1 MKLIKEVFFA
11 SSLTLASLLDVATG
25 HAHEIKAGNLVI
37 EHPWTRKSPMGADV
51 MAGFMKITNTGT
63 EDDRLLRATI
73 DITPTV
79 QLHDMKMD
87 GDVMKMVEI
96 PEGIPIPAGKTV
108 ELKPKSLHV
117 MFMDI
122 KSLPD
127 EGEEIEGTLVFEKA
141 GTVKIDYEVMK
152 PDAGM
157 N

>member
-1 MKLIKEVFFA
+1 MKLIKEILFA
-11 SSLTLASLLDVATG
+11 SCLTLGSLYGMAAS
-25 HAHEIKAGNLVI
+25 HAHEMKLGNLVI

-51 MAGFMKITNTGT
+51 MAGFMKITNMGT

-73 DITPTV
+73 DITQTV
-79 QLHDMKMD
+79 QLHDMKME

-117 MFMDI
+117 MFMEI
-122 KSLPD
+122 ESLPNV
-127 EGEEIEGTLVFEKA
+127 GEEIEGTLVFEKA